1 MQDCQIALKPLVLR
15 NTVLQISDKINAKQL
30 PAHCKVVH
38 YHTDSHKTDAP
49 P

>member
-1 MQDCQIALKPLVLR
+1 MQDCQIALKPLVLE
-15 NTVLQISDKINAKQL
+15 ISDKINAKQL

>member
-1 MQDCQIALKPLVLR
+1 MQESPYNPWYLEILE
-15 NTVLQISDKINAKQL
+15 ISDKINAKQL

-38 YHTDSHKTDAP
+38 YHTDSHRTDAP